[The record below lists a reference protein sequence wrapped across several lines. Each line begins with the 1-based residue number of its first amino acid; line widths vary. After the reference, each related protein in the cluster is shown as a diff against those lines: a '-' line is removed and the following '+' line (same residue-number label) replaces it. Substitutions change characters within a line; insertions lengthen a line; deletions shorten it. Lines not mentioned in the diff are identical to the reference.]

1 MAVGLLKHREAARL
15 KREGHWLGERKGD
28 RVIRE
33 AVRLVTEREVK
44 RLERERAARNWVVER
59 SEREREREVEREREL
74 ERLERER
81 AARKRVLDSLSAA
94 TVLDLYRLPCP
105 ACLEFCPHLPPTW
118 HYVQAY

>member
-1 MAVGLLKHREAARL
+1 MAVGLLKRREAARL
-15 KREGHWLGERKGD
+15 KREREGHWLGERKGD
-28 RVIRE
+28 RVLRE

-81 AARKRVLDSLSAA
+81 AARKRVLD
-94 TVLDLYRLPCP
+94 
-105 ACLEFCPHLPPTW
+105 
-118 HYVQAY
+118 